1 MSVMKQSQIPDFRF
15 QIPPKKSVIAFFS
28 RNSSQYFL
36 SFIPVFLRYFINPD
50 NCLLMLSA
58 KS

>member
-1 MSVMKQSQIPDFRF
+1 MKQSQIPDFRF